1 MPSILFV
8 ESIAVDFFVGDVVAA
23 DLGFAASFIVVVG
36 LLIGVTV
43 GVG

>member
-1 MPSILFV
+1 LFV
-8 ESIAVDFFVGDVVAA
+8 GSIVAVDFFVGDIVAA
-23 DLGFAASFIVVVG
+23 DLFFAASFIVVVG